1 MEHNSS
7 PKVDPYIYGQLS
19 SEKGTYVI
27 QWKERKLMEMYIL
40 MGWCYLHTGS
50 YMFWQICQNPLKS
63 ILKVDGT
70 DWM

>member
-7 PKVDPYIYGQLS
+7 PKVDPYIYGQLT
-19 SEKGTYVI
+19 SEKDIYVI

-50 YMFWQICQNPLKS
+50 YMF
-63 ILKVDGT
+63 
-70 DWM
+70 